1 MTSKASLVSVLIWL
15 FLGEISATSAS
26 LREQSFPCIH
36 GRDRVLLA
44 NAREARVESRSL
56 LRPVQTAQSSLIWS
70 PGMRR
75 LLSAAILPLP
85 NFHSQQSCATLASR
99 PLPPMSTSK
108 LQINLEY
115 LIARSLLAV
124 FGWLPLRTAL
134 FVGSRLGRSGYYL
147 SGRLR
152 RTGLRNLELAFP
164 ELDQKER
171 RRLLRGCFENLGR
184 LLGCFSQF
192 ATADPRSLQSI
203 IKCEG
208 LEHLDAARASGRGI
222 ILFTGHVG
230 AWELSSFALSL
241 FGYPLSF
248 LVRRIDNPKIEGLVD
263 ARRERLGNRTID
275 KRSAAREM
283 LKIMQSGGT
292 LGILVDL
299 NTLDRE
305 GIFVDFFGVPAS
317 TTFMLAKLALHTDAA
332 VLPVFAPW
340 DPQSRRFLLK
350 IGEPLSVERS
360 GDNEADVRRLTQLF
374 TGVVEKFVRRY
385 PDQWLWI
392 HRRWK
397 TRPPGEPGIYD

>member
-1 MTSKASLVSVLIWL
+1 MSKS
-15 FLGEISATSAS
+15 
-26 LREQSFPCIH
+26 
-36 GRDRVLLA
+36 
-44 NAREARVESRSL
+44 N
-56 LRPVQTAQSSLIWS
+56 
-70 PGMRR
+70 
-75 LLSAAILPLP
+75 
-85 NFHSQQSCATLASR
+85 
-99 PLPPMSTSK
+99 

-115 LIARSLLAV
+115 LIARSLLTV

-134 FVGSRLGRSGYYL
+134 FVGARLGRCAYYF
-147 SGRLR
+147 SSRLR

-164 ELDQKER
+164 DLDQSER
-171 RRLLRGCFENLGR
+171 GRLLRGCFENLGR
-184 LLGCFSQF
+184 LLGVFSQF
-192 ATADPRSLQSI
+192 ATAETQQLQSM

-208 LEHLDAARASGRGI
+208 LEHLDSARASGRGV

-248 LVRRIDNPKIEGLVD
+248 LVRRIDNPKIETLVD
-263 ARRERLGNRTID
+263 DRRERLGNRTID

-283 LKIMQSGGT
+283 LQMMQSGGT

-305 GIFVDFFGVPAS
+305 GIFVDFFCVPAS
-317 TTFMLAKLALHTDAA
+317 TTFMLAKLALRTDAL

-350 IGEPLSVERS
+350 VGEPLTVERS
-360 GDNEADVRRLTQLF
+360 GNDEDDVRLLTQLF
-374 TGVVEKFVRRY
+374 TGVVEEYVRRY